1 MLTKVKTQGK
11 GKLSPVGAGGAG
23 EGWLTIACA
32 PSRECI
38 HTSERERE
46 ISSYSGKDSIGS
58 CRVEIIAV
66 FLARTLFPKF
76 IMQNVY

>member
-11 GKLSPVGAGGAG
+11 GKLSPVGAGGEG
-23 EGWLTIACA
+23 EGWLTSACA